1 MTFQAFFGL
10 TEVVLSWNFKF
21 HPRIPRVLW
30 YLGDFGPTTGPVML
44 YLYNTYTYK
53 HINRL
58 VGKTLKKSQVPIYRR
73 GKIASFKTSYS
84 GAGAQAF
91 CDSSAFQ
98 VVRVGYPPQD
108 WACHMLILAQ

>member
-1 MTFQAFFGL
+1 M
-10 TEVVLSWNFKF
+10 
-21 HPRIPRVLW
+21 
-30 YLGDFGPTTGPVML
+30 
-44 YLYNTYTYK
+44 
-53 HINRL
+53 NRL

-91 CDSSAFQ
+91 CDSSACQ

-108 WACHMLILAQ
+108 